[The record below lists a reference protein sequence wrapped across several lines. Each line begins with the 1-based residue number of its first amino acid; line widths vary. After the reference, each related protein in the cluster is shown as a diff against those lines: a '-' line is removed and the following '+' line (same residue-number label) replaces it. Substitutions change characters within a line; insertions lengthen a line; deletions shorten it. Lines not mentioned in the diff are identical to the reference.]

1 MDGTHV
7 VANLYRCHGE
17 ARYLTHAGALRGACL
32 DAIERAG
39 LTVLGDLFHEFPA
52 GGAGPHA
59 SGGVTGCVVLAES
72 HVAIHTWPE
81 IASVTLDAYV
91 CNFSR
96 DNSDRARQVVDEL
109 TRLFAPEDEVR
120 HDVPRDRQYLYEYM
134 NEDYGFFVRSTRRI
148 GAGHT
153 GIQAL
158 EIHDSP
164 QFGRLL
170 RLDGCFMTS
179 EKEEF
184 VYHENLIHPAATA
197 HAAPKRILIV
207 GGGDGG
213 AAEEALKH
221 PSVERLTLVELDP
234 EVIGVAKRHF
244 GAVHRGAFDD
254 PRLAVALADGKEFLA
269 ATREKFDIIA
279 LDLPDPVGPAAPLY
293 EEPFFDHCRRAL
305 ARGGAL
311 VLHMGSPWS
320 RPDRVRAIHGRLAR
334 LFKIVRPYTM
344 FIPLYGTL
352 WSMAVCSDTLDPIAL
367 AAAEVD
373 ERIAA
378 RGLPH
383 LQYYNGATHK
393 AVFALPNFVRDLIA
407 GAGRAAPD
415 AKTRAA

>member
-1 MDGTHV
+1 M
-7 VANLYRCHGE
+7 
-17 ARYLTHAGALRGACL
+17 
-32 DAIERAG
+32 
-39 LTVLGDLFHEFPA
+39 
-52 GGAGPHA
+52 
-59 SGGVTGCVVLAES
+59 
-72 HVAIHTWPE
+72 
-81 IASVTLDAYV
+81 
-91 CNFSR
+91 
-96 DNSDRARQVVDEL
+96 
-109 TRLFAPEDEVR
+109 
-120 HDVPRDRQYLYEYM
+120 
-134 NEDYGFFVRSTRRI
+134 
-148 GAGHT
+148 
-153 GIQAL
+153 
-158 EIHDSP
+158 
-164 QFGRLL
+164 
-170 RLDGCFMTS
+170 
-179 EKEEF
+179 
-184 VYHENLIHPAATA
+184 
-197 HAAPKRILIV
+197 

-254 PRLAVALADGKEFLA
+254 PRLAVAIADGKEFLA
-269 ATREKFDIIA
+269 ATRERFDIIA

-320 RPDRVRAIHGRLAR
+320 RPEGVRAIHGRLAR

-367 AAAEVD
+367 SAAEVD

-383 LQYYNGATHK
+383 LQYYNGATHE